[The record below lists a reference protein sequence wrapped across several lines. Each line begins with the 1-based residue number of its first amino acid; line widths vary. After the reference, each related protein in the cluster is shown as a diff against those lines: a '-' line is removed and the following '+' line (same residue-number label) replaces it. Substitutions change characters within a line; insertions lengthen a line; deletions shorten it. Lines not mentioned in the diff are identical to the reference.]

1 VSRLAPVGRHLS
13 CGFRRTTAHIH
24 RLAGQEPSPIVDVI
38 FSLRIGAAAD
48 RREAAIART
57 TDVLKQLIPPAV
69 LPLARG
75 LVRPLRTPEW
85 SYVGERWP
93 TGDPRAEGWRH
104 PSVVDAQRNRWAG
117 FVAAIQST
125 GPPGVSHEA
134 ARIES
139 TDPSAHN
146 AIMTFAYVLARA
158 AGTRSAIAVLD
169 WGGGLGYY
177 AAIARAL
184 LPCIALDWT
193 VKEISAVCDEG
204 RRLNPDVTFTSDSD
218 AALAHRYDLV
228 FASNSIQYAEDWR
241 ALLVRLAGAAARW
254 MFLTRVP
261 LVERAAGFV
270 VAQRPHHVG
279 YRTEYLSW
287 VFNRGELLAHAS
299 AVGLALKREFLMVA
313 ERNEGVAGAP
323 EANDNRGFLF
333 RARD

>member
-1 VSRLAPVGRHLS
+1 MVPSGGIFPALSVGHGHTRMP
-13 CGFRRTTAHIH
+13 RW
-24 RLAGQEPSPIVDVI
+24 AGQEPSPIVGVI
-38 FSLRIGAAAD
+38 LCRRRSAAAD

-75 LVRPLRTPEW
+75 LARPLRTPEW
-85 SYVGERWP
+85 SYIGERWP
-93 TGDPRAEGWRH
+93 TGDPRAEGWH
-104 PSVVDAQRNRWAG
+104 HQSVVDAQRDRWAA

-125 GPPGVSHEA
+125 APPGVSHEA
-134 ARIES
+134 TRIES

-158 AGTRSAIAVLD
+158 AGTRSSIAVLD

-184 LPCIALDWT
+184 LPCIALHWT
-193 VKEISAVCDEG
+193 VKEIPAVCDEG
-204 RRLNPDVTFTSDSD
+204 RRLNPDVTFTSDAD
-218 AALAHRYDLV
+218 AALSRRYDLV

-241 ALLVRLAGAAARW
+241 TLLVHLANAAERW
-254 MFLTRVP
+254 IFLTRVP
-261 LVERAAGFV
+261 LVERAASFV
-270 VAQRPHHVG
+270 VSQRPHHVG

-287 VFNRGELLAHAS
+287 MFNRGELLAHAS
-299 AVGLALKREFLMVA
+299 AVGLVLEREFLMVS

-333 RARD
+333 RARE